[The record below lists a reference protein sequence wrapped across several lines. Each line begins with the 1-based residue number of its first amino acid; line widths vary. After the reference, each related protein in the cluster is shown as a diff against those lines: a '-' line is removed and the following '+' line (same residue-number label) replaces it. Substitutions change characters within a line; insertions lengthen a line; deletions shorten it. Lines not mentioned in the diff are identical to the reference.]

1 METNNYPSAQ
11 PQSITTLFQS
21 TFQVQPE
28 NRIPLSIY
36 IPDRDRNNRPIDIF
50 FWKELI
56 TTQMSLLYGGCS
68 LSSVQGFWLQGEVLI
83 SENTSIITTYITPH
97 EFAASVHSF
106 KSMLYR
112 LYYQTNQDTLL
123 ITLGD
128 QIYYFRPE
136 QNNAN

>member
-1 METNNYPSAQ
+1 METNNFPSAQ

-21 TFQVQPE
+21 TLRIQPE
-28 NRIPLSIY
+28 NRISLSIY
-36 IPDRDRNNRPIDIF
+36 IPDRDRDNRPVDVV
-50 FWKELI
+50 FWKEMI
-56 TTQMSLLYGGCS
+56 ATKMSLLYGGCS

-83 SENTSIITTYITPH
+83 SENTSIITTYVTFQ
-97 EFAASVHSF
+97 EFAASMHAF